1 MRKIPK
7 TPRASSPA
15 VRNVMKAN
23 RGTGTSPELAI
34 RRLLHQSGFR
44 YTVDKRPEKDIN
56 RRADIVFR
64 SAKVVVFVHGC
75 FWHGC
80 PKHYLLPKS
89 NKKYWS
95 AKVKR
100 NKERDSETRSLL
112 QTRGWRVI
120 VVWEHQDEKKSA
132 NLIAQQLL
140 KAELK
145 QKKSL
150 QQKR

>member
-1 MRKIPK
+1 MKIKQK
-7 TPRASSPA
+7 TPSSRSLA
-15 VRNVMKAN
+15 VRNVMRAN
-23 RGTGTSPELAI
+23 RGVDTAPELAI
-34 RRLLHQSGFR
+34 RRLLHQSGYR
-44 YTVDKRPEKDIN
+44 YTVNKRPEKDIN
-56 RRADIVFR
+56 RRADIIFR
-64 SAKVVVFVHGC
+64 SAKVAVFVHGC

-80 PKHYLLPKS
+80 PKHYVLPKS

-120 VVWEHQDEKKSA
+120 VVWEHEDEKKSA

-140 KAELK
+140 KAKLK

-150 QQKR
+150 LQRR